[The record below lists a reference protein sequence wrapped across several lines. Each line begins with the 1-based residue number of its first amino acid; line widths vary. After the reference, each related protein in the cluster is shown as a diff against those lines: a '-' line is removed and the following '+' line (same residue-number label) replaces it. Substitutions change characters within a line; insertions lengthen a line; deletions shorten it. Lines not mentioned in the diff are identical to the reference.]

1 MKVATLLPPLT
12 WRKSFA
18 FLRKP
23 DRAHIPVRISCH
35 TLRMDIRYHHTPLSP
50 RMTVLITHGY
60 AEHSGRYQ
68 PLIKAFLDAGYDVAS
83 YDLRQHG
90 TAYDTARPQACVD
103 VAQLIDDHLA
113 VRAAVSQNMRTHSLA
128 LLGHS
133 MGGVITAASAQKDPS
148 GISAVM
154 LSAPALRQFPAVP
167 LPLAKALRLLATAIP
182 NLPTVKLSSA
192 DISHDPAIVSDYDS
206 DPLNYRGPVPL
217 LTAASLAI
225 TGTQVLHHSW
235 PAHVPLF
242 IAHGTADKLADIR
255 GSETLANLAHTQ
267 LITVDGAFHEIFNEP
282 EAPELSKTMLNW
294 LEQQV

>member
-1 MKVATLLPPLT
+1 MNI
-12 WRKSFA
+12 
-18 FLRKP
+18 
-23 DRAHIPVRISCH
+23 HYQH
-35 TLRMDIRYHHTPLSP
+35 TSLSP
-50 RMTVLITHGY
+50 RMTVLLTHGY

-68 PLIKAFLDAGYDVAS
+68 PLIQAFLDAGYDVAS

-90 TAYDTARPQACVD
+90 TAYDPTRPQACVD

-113 VRAAVSQNMRTHSLA
+113 VRATVTQNMRTHSLA
-128 LLGHS
+128 FFGHS
-133 MGGVITAASAQKDPS
+133 MGGVITAGSLQKNPA
-148 GISAVM
+148 GVSAVM

-167 LPLAKALRLLATAIP
+167 LPLAKALRVLATAIP

-192 DISHDPAIVSDYDS
+192 DISHDPAVISDYDS

-217 LTAASLAI
+217 LTAISMALA
-225 TGTQVLHHSW
+225 GARVLNFPW

-255 GSETLANLAHTQ
+255 GSEALAALARTR

-282 EAPELSKTMLNW
+282 EAPELRTTMINW
-294 LEQQV
+294 LEQQQETKAT